1 MLCIISCL
9 FLQELLLYAVR
20 KTFQARW
27 RYQDP
32 PLNVSSWTS
41 CDYFFFQDFFWLSH
55 FTYHISASLPWYQ
68 ICWITGLGYCIIYF
82 ALEVLVWRPGLP
94 SCIWNSVFSLS
105 LFMIF
110 ASGVFKSSFDCFLYP
125 WHVQIGLFPK
135 PKVYIC
141 LFSLTVKKNLIF
153 NFNQCYFT
161 YCRDSN
167 LCDFR
172 QPKYCSVQFCVWT
185 VSVHSQQSWEF
196 CIH

>member
-1 MLCIISCL
+1 MWLFFLPGFFLAVTFHVSYLCKLTMVPNLLDYRIGILHYL
-9 FLQELLLYAVR
+9 FCTWGVGME
-20 KTFQARW
+20 TW
-27 RYQDP
+27 SP
-32 PLNVSSWTS
+32 IM
-41 CDYFFFQDFFWLSH
+41 H
-55 FTYHISASLPWYQ
+55 
-68 ICWITGLGYCIIYF
+68 
-82 ALEVLVWRPGLP
+82 
-94 SCIWNSVFSLS
+94 WNSVFSLS